1 MRDEDDEEDEESFR
15 PNQRP
20 DYVNSRS
27 DFGSSRPDFGNSRPD
42 FANRRG
48 PAQGPNRFSVNSR
61 INRSYDDRQRRQMSA
76 PLEG

>member
-20 DYVNSRS
+20 DYVN
-27 DFGSSRPDFGNSRPD
+27 SRPDFGNSRPD